1 MAESC
6 LKGAFNT
13 GDDAISYRRSLE
25 QRRQKNVLK
34 ETVQSLSLTRLSLT
48 ENMISQ
54 PQSLANDLIELLDC
68 VKIPLS
74 VSFLNVSY
82 SGWGKKD
89 MITQRFLAD
98 HQDKF
103 SLVVLGS
110 DLKVQLRSK
119 SIEAILTTESSNE
132 VFQLIQ
138 LFEKDINKLKM
149 LRNSFHSQNITEVS
163 YDTFITK
170 YSTNKHKMNLSFI
183 LRNSHSLELVVQDRG
198 TYVRFLEDNTM
209 NVVMTEKEV
218 WNILILEGLDG
229 FLVACLKSLLAK
241 FFKPINQGTLQSC
254 FNFGAPIDKLFLQQH
269 NDVFQGAGEAG
280 VTLKSNKVNYTTAI
294 TNNATPLKKN
304 VVPNKETVNREVFT
318 LGDVAKSSGE
328 KTFLKCPENNEK
340 ESVQKS
346 EKDETLET
354 VRQAISK
361 NQSVVLLGDGQLTP
375 LFVDINK
382 MDAKKR
388 LRVLL
393 SIRDAIDIELC
404 KRE

>member
-1 MAESC
+1 MAES
-6 LKGAFNT
+6 LRNAFNT
-13 GDDAISYRRSLE
+13 GEDAISYRRSLE
-25 QRRQKNVLK
+25 QRMQKNVLK
-34 ETVQSLSLTRLSLT
+34 ETVQNLSLTRLSLT

-54 PQSLANDLIELLDC
+54 PQSLANDLIELLDR

-110 DLKVQLRSK
+110 DLKVQLRSR
-119 SIEAILTTESSNE
+119 SIEARCTESSNE

-198 TYVRFLEDNTM
+198 TYVRFLKDNTM
-209 NVVMTEKEV
+209 NVMMTEKEV

-241 FFKPINQGTLQSC
+241 FFIPINQGTLQSC
-254 FNFGAPIDKLFLQQH
+254 FNFGPPIDKLFLQQH

-280 VTLKSNKVNYTTAI
+280 VTLKSNKVNYTTTI
-294 TNNATPLKKN
+294 INNSTPSKKN
-304 VVPNKETVNREVFT
+304 VVQNKETVNREVFT
-318 LGDVAKSSGE
+318 VEDVAKSSGE
-328 KTFLKCPENNEK
+328 KTFLKCPENKENEN
-340 ESVQKS
+340 VQKS

-354 VRQAISK
+354 VRQAIDK
-361 NQSVVLLGDGQLTP
+361 NHSVVLLGDGQLTP

-393 SIRDAIDIELC
+393 CIRDAIDNELC